1 LPPTGTGTKIAKRPA
16 SRGNPALARRVAI
29 TGAAGQLGSE
39 LVRAFGVAGDDV
51 LALAR
56 PEFDITEPAHLER
69 LTSWRPDIVVNA
81 AAWTDVDGCAREP
94 QRAMAINGDGAG
106 AVARA
111 AADAGAMIVQV
122 SSNEVFDGTL
132 DRPYVETDEPN
143 PINPYGASKLA
154 GERLVA
160 AANPRHLIVRT
171 AWLYG
176 GAVSFPEKIRAA
188 AERALAEGTE
198 LRVVDDEWGN
208 PTDVRWLGPA
218 IERLVRIEL
227 ADPEP
232 LHAYHLAGW
241 PPTTRYEWARRLL
254 AALPVRLRPI
264 SADEYPRASR
274 VPRRAVLDLAR
285 AAARGI
291 SPAAWESPARG

>member
-1 LPPTGTGTKIAKRPA
+1 MPPTGTDTKIAQRPA
-16 SRGNPALARRVAI
+16 SHANPPRARRVAI

-39 LVRAFGVAGDDV
+39 LVRAFGQVGDDV

-56 PEFDITEPAHLER
+56 PDFDLTDSAHLAR
-69 LTSWRPDIVVNA
+69 LTSWRPDVVVNA
-81 AAWTDVDGCAREP
+81 AAWTDVDGAAREP
-94 QRAMAINGDGAG
+94 EHAMAINGDGAG

-122 SSNEVFDGTL
+122 STNEVFDGAL
-132 DRPYVETDEPN
+132 DRPYVEEDEPN

-160 AANPRHLIVRT
+160 AASPRHLVVRT

-176 GAVSFPEKIRAA
+176 GAVSFPQKIRAA
-188 AERALAEGTE
+188 AERALAEGPE
-198 LRVVDDEWGN
+198 LRIVDDEWGN

-227 ADPEP
+227 ADEEP
-232 LHAYHLAGW
+232 LRVYHLAGW
-241 PPTTRYEWARRLL
+241 PPATRYGWAGRLL
-254 AALPVRLRPI
+254 ADLPIRLEPI
-264 SADEYPRASR
+264 SGDEYPRASR
-274 VPRRAVLDLAR
+274 VPRRAVLDVAR
-285 AAARGI
+285 AVGRGITPVAWGSAARG
-291 SPAAWESPARG
+291 